1 MNRAR
6 ARAETVMSRSFRSS
20 DRIARRSKDNEN
32 VYAVTALPR
41 PPRVSVCA
49 ARWAVGASSLN
60 KNIPDRVATAATC
73 ML

>member
-32 VYAVTALPR
+32 VYANTALRRGR
-41 PPRVSVCA
+41 PASQSAPRVGPLA
-49 ARWAVGASSLN
+49 LRLLT
-60 KNIPDRVATAATC
+60 KIYPIE
-73 ML
+73 